1 MITLYHGSNVSIDT
15 VDLSFSRSG
24 KDFGRGF
31 YLNPDSKQAMEMA
44 VRTTR
49 RMLEGKPIVTA
60 FLFDDDLL
68 KDNSSLKVKVFKEY
82 SKEWAEFILLNRNNS
97 SEIPA
102 HEYDVV
108 IGPIANDT
116 VGLQMRR
123 FIQGYISIERM
134 IEELRFKKPAIQYF
148 FGTEL
153 AVGYLKK
160 I

>member
-1 MITLYHGSNVSIDT
+1 MITLYHGSNVSIGT
-15 VDLSFSRSG
+15 VDLSFSRKG

-44 VRTTR
+44 MRTTQ
-49 RMLEGKPIVTA
+49 RMLEGKPTVTA
-60 FLFDDDLL
+60 FLFDDALL
-68 KDNSSLKVKVFKEY
+68 EENSPLKVKVFKEY
-82 SKEWAEFILLNRNNS
+82 SKEWAEFVLLNRSNTS
-97 SEIPA
+97 AVPA

-123 FIQGYISIERM
+123 FIQGYISMERM

-148 FGTEL
+148 FGTESAL
-153 AVGYLKK
+153 RCLKK

>member
-1 MITLYHGSNVSIDT
+1 M
-15 VDLSFSRSG
+15 
-24 KDFGRGF
+24 
-31 YLNPDSKQAMEMA
+31 LNRK
-44 VRTTR
+44 
-49 RMLEGKPIVTA
+49 
-60 FLFDDDLL
+60 
-68 KDNSSLKVKVFKEY
+68 NSSDV
-82 SKEWAEFILLNRNNS
+82 S
-97 SEIPA
+97 A

-108 IGPIANDT
+108 VGPIANDT

-123 FIQGYISIERM
+123 FILGYISIERM

>member
-1 MITLYHGSNVSIDT
+1 MFIRINP
-15 VDLSFSRSG
+15 
-24 KDFGRGF
+24 
-31 YLNPDSKQAMEMA
+31 YLCHLLTRYQSTIFPNHKSC
-44 VRTTR
+44 VRKK
-49 RMLEGKPIVTA
+49 GVPIVTT
-60 FLFDDDLL
+60 FLFDDTLL
-68 KDNSSLKVKVFKEY
+68 KDNSPLNVKIFEEY
-82 SKEWAEFILLNRNNS
+82 SKEWAEFVLLNRKNS
-97 SEIPA
+97 SDVPA

-108 IGPIANDT
+108 VGPIANDT

-123 FIQGYISIERM
+123 FILGYISIERM